1 MLGQRWKRVRMG
13 KARAGVGG
21 DFGFFSAPRVRI
33 AWYMA
38 VGYLVG
44 YFSLLTKISFF
55 LNANSCDVV
64 VVMVFG
70 SRSVFVHFTVV
81 L

>member
-1 MLGQRWKRVRMG
+1 
-13 KARAGVGG
+13 
-21 DFGFFSAPRVRI
+21 
-33 AWYMA
+33 MA